1 MLNITV
7 EPRAG
12 SANLLASTV
21 RGILHELYGLN
32 TFLLFF
38 SQLELKQLIKLNAF
52 SQVGNT
58 PLIKLDSKFSG
69 HGASVW
75 LKVEIGTHF
84 LRIMI

>member
-12 SANLLASTV
+12 SASVFVGFVGGMVHGLF
-21 RGILHELYGLN
+21 GLN

-38 SQLELKQLIKLNAF
+38 SHLELKQLIKLNAF

-58 PLIKLDSKFSG
+58 SLIKSDLKFSG

-75 LKVEIGTHF
+75 LKVESGTQF